1 MWSGVAV
8 CQRDIRLSVTRA
20 WALCQQALRRAN
32 INEKERERRACG
44 ENGDELEKRECLL
57 EEKIVIVSP
66 IVVASR

>member
-20 WALCQQALRRAN
+20 WALCQQPLRRAN
-32 INEKERERRACG
+32 INEKEREQKARVRG
-44 ENGDELEKRECLL
+44 EWQRIEE

-66 IVVASR
+66 IIIASR